1 MSTSLLPLLFA
12 SCPSPPPRPRAV
24 LLAYTWGSGPSS
36 CSPYFIRSWVAL
48 PPSERA
54 NTDLRIL
61 WEGSVAPCAGEPV
74 GADAQFIKMPDDVLK
89 TLKAT
94 KLNPAAYRMRA
105 FTWWLA
111 LPEAKARNYGYVGV
125 LDTDMIF
132 QSDLFDALHA
142 YTTEHG
148 IQQEEVLHLVSEN
161 PAERNGLYTARR
173 LHLDSRC
180 DVPLTDF
187 LMNNHIVSKTPAVG
201 GAGRRLR
208 GAAKAPVYTPLYNTT
223 AFWGRFG
230 DTHRLNF
237 GSMFGTHAAMVAL
250 CEQVVDVLVGPMA
263 FCWDQGMLN
272 ILVWTNL
279 LTFGPRGAPPKVYVW
294 DCFEGP
300 VKTLD
305 VGGLRDE
312 KGRFYNE
319 RGALYPLVHQ
329 FRATRQS
336 KFVKALAHVFPQRE
350 PSAGRAGERLHY
362 QQYDS
367 CPVGGG

>member
-1 MSTSLLPLLFA
+1 MDRTLRESARGYLGGARDAKESLRGKMSTSLLPLLFA

-111 LPEAKARNYGYVGV
+111 LPEGKARNYGYVGV

-187 LMNNHIVSKTPAVG
+187 LMNNRIVSKTPTA
-201 GAGRRLR
+201 GAGGRRLR

-223 AFWGRFG
+223 AFWGRLATFIDSPWSWFG
-230 DTHRLNF
+230 
-237 GSMFGTHAAMVAL
+237 M
-250 CEQVVDVLVGPMA
+250 
-263 FCWDQGMLN
+263 
-272 ILVWTNL
+272 
-279 LTFGPRGAPPKVYVW
+279 RGRVRYASRSSTCLSVRW
-294 DCFEGP
+294 
-300 VKTLD
+300 
-305 VGGLRDE
+305 
-312 KGRFYNE
+312 
-319 RGALYPLVHQ
+319 
-329 FRATRQS
+329 
-336 KFVKALAHVFPQRE
+336 
-350 PSAGRAGERLHY
+350 PSAGIKACSTYWSGRICSRSALEARRQRFMCGIALKGLLRRWT
-362 QQYDS
+362 S
-367 CPVGGG
+367 VG